1 MSMQISLVSYVE
13 GLYFFV
19 LSMYAYFLHLS
30 QTHDWLF
37 NALNY
42 KTLGAEKSG
51 KNAEGDSWW
60 EKWKEVL
67 YQDEW
72 R

>member
-1 MSMQISLVSYVE
+1 MLASD
-13 GLYFFV
+13 
-19 LSMYAYFLHLS
+19 LSIKY
-30 QTHDWLF
+30 
-37 NALNY
+37 NY
-42 KTLGAEKSG
+42 ETLGAEKSG

>member
-1 MSMQISLVSYVE
+1 MSMQIS
-13 GLYFFV
+13 FV
-19 LSMYAYFLHLS
+19 AM
-30 QTHDWLF
+30 F
-37 NALNY
+37 NAFAFCSLNVCLLLASVTNSWLTFQCNNY

-67 YQDEW
+67 YQDE
-72 R
+72 RR